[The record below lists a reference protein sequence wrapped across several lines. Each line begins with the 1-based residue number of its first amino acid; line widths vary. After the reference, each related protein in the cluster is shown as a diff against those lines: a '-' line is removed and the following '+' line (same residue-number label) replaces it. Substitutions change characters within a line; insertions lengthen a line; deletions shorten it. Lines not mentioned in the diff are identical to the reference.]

1 MKLILNIIMYLCYC
15 FLLNDQNKPV
25 YTVTKLEIVDEIK
38 MLVKPTELGGINE
51 MSVVVDLID
60 TSNEIMEVNVLVY
73 YNLEEYNDFEV
84 FDCVQKNDTVY
95 LLDVHSADNRLSI
108 NKNLSSFVVMDSIN
122 NNASM
127 ICIKY

>member
-1 MKLILNIIMYLCYC
+1 
-15 FLLNDQNKPV
+15 LNDQNKPV

-38 MLVKPTELGGINE
+38 MIVKPTELGGINE

-108 NKNLSSFVVMDSIN
+108 NKNISSFVVMDSIN